1 MNVTAVYEA
10 LAHRR
15 AATHAYVWFHI
26 PEEEAEEF
34 SEALDAIASE
44 AKRFGVGVIVAS
56 KPDDYES
63 WDVVVEATRIE
74 PDPEGMNDFISV
86 QLSASAKDEI
96 VAWVR

>member
-1 MNVTAVYEA
+1 MPGKYFDLFSFEVKPNWSVNVTAVYEA

-44 AKRFGVGVIVAS
+44 GKALRRRCYRLFQSEDA
-56 KPDDYES
+56 ES
-63 WDVVVEATRIE
+63 TPTPE
-74 PDPEGMNDFISV
+74 PAPRRG
-86 QLSASAKDEI
+86 
-96 VAWVR
+96 RG

>member
-1 MNVTAVYEA
+1 MRTSGSTFLRKKPRSSAKPSTQ
-10 LAHRR
+10 LHRK
-15 AATHAYVWFHI
+15 
-26 PEEEAEEF
+26 
-34 SEALDAIASE
+34 
-44 AKRFGVGVIVAS
+44 AKRFGVDVIVAS